1 MPDWVPVSRFGA
13 LLAALYAIFAVM
25 IVAADR
31 APGAGGGWISLAGM
45 SSYLVTA
52 PVSLP
57 FELLGQKLDYKRN
70 LDMGFAILGSSL
82 LVYLIG
88 AGVAWLISFI
98 FGAHRT

>member
-13 LLAALYAIFAVM
+13 LLAAVYAVFAVM

-45 SSYLVTA
+45 SSYLVTT

-57 FELLGQKLDYKRN
+57 FEMFGQKLDFKRN
-70 LDMGFAILGSSL
+70 LDMGFAILGCSL

-88 AGVAWLISFI
+88 AGVAWLISLI
-98 FGAHRT
+98 FGAHRP